1 MESMLSEFDYFT
13 PTILQSSII
22 HEYDEPVAPLNSNLI
37 AGNTLGTLEFV
48 ITPATDLYRDLN
60 NSTLELTIKV
70 VAANG
75 ADLGA
80 NDPVAPTNLMLH
92 SLFDTVSVHL
102 CGRDVTLGDS
112 LYPYRAYLETLLTY
126 DQSVLET
133 RGVVE
138 GWQKD
143 QHDLMNNVTLT
154 AQQGQP
160 DPNPGWIARRKMIAA
175 SRVFTLIGRPHL
187 DLFHQNLDIP
197 PGCPMSIKFTPSS
210 TPFAFIG
217 GPAFAGVKVTLMK
230 ARMLIRTKRVCPE
243 LILAHKEMLQTT
255 NIRIPHNRVTVN
267 KYAIGNGIQSNSIP
281 LNFPAKLPKRIFI
294 GFVLNT
300 AATGN
305 IGQNPFEFRNFG
317 LEDLRVA
324 LSGEHIPNGGIITD
338 YATGD
343 YQRAYLNTL
352 SALGLDNDNRA
363 IWLKPE
369 EFASGY
375 NIHGFKLAP
384 GPIEGTVFSAA
395 KSVGSLTV
403 LFKFAA
409 PLTAAVDM
417 IVFAETPAI
426 LEIDKL
432 SAATLV

>member
-22 HEYDEPVAPLNSNLI
+22 HEYDEPIAPVNSTGI
-37 AGNTLGTLEFV
+37 VGNTIGTLEFN

-60 NSTLELTIKV
+60 NTVLELKLKV

-80 NDPVAPTNLMLH
+80 DDPVAPTNLMLH
-92 SLFDTVSVHL
+92 SLFDSVSINL
-102 CGRDVTLGDS
+102 CGRDVTQNDS

-126 DQSVLET
+126 DKSVLET
-133 RGVVE
+133 RGVGE
-138 GWQKD
+138 DWSKG
-143 QHDLMNNVTLT
+143 QHDTMNNVTLA

-160 DPNPGWIARRKMIAA
+160 DPNPGWVARRKMIAA

-187 DLFHQNLDIP
+187 DLFHQNLDLP
-197 PGCPMSIKFTPSS
+197 PGCPMNIKFIPSAS
-210 TPFAFIG
+210 AFAFIG
-217 GPAFAGVKVTLMK
+217 TGAFAAVKVTLMA
-230 ARMLIRTKRVCPE
+230 ARLLVRTKRVCPE
-243 LILAHKEMLQTT
+243 LILAHKEMLQTA
-255 NIRIPHNRVTVN
+255 NIRMPHNRVTVN
-267 KYAIGNGIQSNSIP
+267 KHAIGTGIQSNTIG

-300 AATGN
+300 AASGT
-305 IGQNPFEFRNFG
+305 ITENPFRFQNFG
-317 LEDLRVA
+317 LVDLKVT
-324 LSGEHIPNGGIITD
+324 LSGETVPTGGIVTD
-338 YATGD
+338 YATKD

-352 SALGLDNDNRA
+352 AALGLDNDNRA

-369 EFASGY
+369 EFADGY

-384 GPIEGTVFSAA
+384 GPIDGTVFTAA
-395 KSVGSLTV
+395 KSTGNLSVY
-403 LFKFAA
+403 FKFAA

-417 IVFAETPAI
+417 IVYAETPAI

>member
-22 HEYDEPVAPLNSNLI
+22 HEYDEPIAPVNSTGI
-37 AGNTLGTLEFV
+37 IGNTLSTLEFN
-48 ITPATDLYRDLN
+48 IAPATDLYRDLN
-60 NSTLELTIKV
+60 NSVLELKVKV
-70 VAANG
+70 VSAAG

-80 NDPVAPTNLMLH
+80 NDAVAPTNLMLH
-92 SLFDTVSVHL
+92 SLFDIVSINL
-102 CGRDVTLGDS
+102 CGRDVTQNDS

-126 DQSVLET
+126 NQDVLET
-133 RGVVE
+133 RTVGE
-138 GWQKD
+138 GWSKD

-160 DPNPGWIARRKMIAA
+160 DPNPGWLARRKMIAQ
-175 SRVFTLIGRPHL
+175 SRVLTLIGRPHL
-187 DLFHQNLDIP
+187 DLFHQNLDLP
-197 PGCPMSIKFTPSS
+197 PGCPMTIKFTPSAS
-210 TPFAFIG
+210 AFAFIG
-217 GPAFAGVKVTLMK
+217 AGAFAGVKVTLMS
-230 ARMLIRTKRVCPE
+230 ARLLVRTKRVCPE
-243 LILAHKEMLQTT
+243 LILAHKEMLQST
-255 NIRIPHNRVTVN
+255 NMRIPHSRVTVN
-267 KYAIGNGIQSNSIP
+267 KYAIGNGIQSSTVG

-300 AATGN
+300 ASTGT
-305 IGQNPFEFRNFG
+305 ITENPFRFQNFG
-317 LEDLRVA
+317 LVDLKVA
-324 LSGEHIPNGGIITD
+324 LSGEHIPAGGIVTD
-338 YATGD
+338 YAAND

-352 SALGLDNDNRA
+352 AALGLDNDNRA

-369 EFASGY
+369 EFANGY

-384 GPIEGTVFSAA
+384 GPIDGTVFTAA
-395 KSVGSLTV
+395 KSTGSLSV
-403 LFKFAA
+403 YFKFAA
-409 PLTAAVDM
+409 PLVAAVDM